1 MIGKTVSH
9 YRITGSLGAGGM
21 GVVYSGEDVRLHR
34 PVALK
39 FVPEEL
45 AKDRQAVERL
55 HSEART
61 ASNLNH
67 ANICTI
73 YDIGDYEGQPF
84 IVMEL
89 LQGETLRERLETSAP
104 MKIR

>member
-9 YRITGSLGAGGM
+9 YRIMGPLGSG
-21 GVVYSGEDVRLHR
+21 GVVVGYVGEDVRLGR

-39 FVPEEL
+39 FVPEDV
-45 AKDRQAVERL
+45 ARDRQSVERL
-55 HSEART
+55 KSEART
-61 ASNLNH
+61 ASALNH

-73 YDIGDYEGQPF
+73 FDIGEHEGQPF

-89 LQGETLRERLETSAP
+89 LKGQTLRERLAAP
-104 MKIR
+104 P